1 MIETRA
7 PVPLLVAGEQ
17 CPADAILFSALLAA
31 ETYRQA
37 RVQPRKKVRC
47 RPRVRNGRAGT
58 ISKFSKQTG
67 YRVSYD
73 SSTKADAQHKDFV
86 ILGIRELL
94 LDPVDT

>member
-1 MIETRA
+1 M
-7 PVPLLVAGEQ
+7 
-17 CPADAILFSALLAA
+17 
-31 ETYRQA
+31 
-37 RVQPRKKVRC
+37 
-47 RPRVRNGRAGT
+47 RNGRAGT

-94 LDPVDT
+94 LDPVDI